1 MAVKNPFEGI
11 QGGQAGANA
20 FRQAY
25 DRLKAESELAKRNV
39 AQDYGSMYQQLR
51 QQGYGQG
58 LGAAAQ
64 SGLSGGQAVGMKQ
77 QIGAQQMGQLG
88 TLMQGQQKAI
98 RDIQAGE
105 ASRYSNALLE
115 GQQAQEYA
123 QRAQQSAFEK
133 QMIVNNILNKK
144 GDFTGYTKAQQFNAL
159 LALGYT
165 RDQADRALSGTPAGM
180 TPEVDVNAPS
190 DVLPYGMF

>member
-1 MAVKNPFEGI
+1 MAVKNPFEGM

-20 FRQAY
+20 FREAY
-25 DRLKAESELAKRNV
+25 DRLKAESEIAKKNV
-39 AQDYGSMYQQLR
+39 AQDYSSMYQQLR

-64 SGLSGGQAVGMKQ
+64 SGLSGGQAVGMRQ

-88 TLMQGQQKAI
+88 NLMQGQQKAI

-115 GQQAQEYA
+115 GQQAQDYA
-123 QRAQQSAFEK
+123 QRQQQSIFER
-133 QMIVNNILNKK
+133 QMIINNIINKK
-144 GDFTGYTKAQQFNAL
+144 GDFTGYTKEQQQAAL
-159 LALGYT
+159 FSLGLTTQQVRQALGILQQKEEAEAEQKEATGSQYK
-165 RDQADRALSGTPAGM
+165 L
-180 TPEVDVNAPS
+180 
-190 DVLPYGMF
+190 F

>member
-1 MAVKNPFEGI
+1 MAVNPFENLPGS
-11 QGGQAGANA
+11 QAGASA

-25 DRLKAESELAKRNV
+25 DRLKAESQAAKRNV
-39 AQDYGSMYQQLR
+39 AQDYASTYQQLR
-51 QQGYGQG
+51 GQQYTQG

-64 SGLSGGQAVGMKQ
+64 RGLSGGQAAGMRQ
-77 QIGAQQMGQLG
+77 QISAQQMGALG
-88 TLMQGQQKAI
+88 NLMQGQERAV

-123 QRAQQSAFEK
+123 QRQQQSAFEK
-133 QMIVNNILNKK
+133 QTLVNNILNKK
-144 GDFTGYTKAQQFNAL
+144 GDFTGYSKDQQFNAL

-165 RDQADRALSGTPAGM
+165 REQADRVLTGKPAGM
-180 TPEVDVNAPS
+180 TPDTTNQPTDER
-190 DVLPYGMF
+190 PYGNF